1 MSETQPHAPCPEAPC
16 PEAFVTLAERL
27 ADAAG
32 EIARG
37 YFRQAIEIERKDDET
52 PVTIADREAE
62 AAMRA
67 LIAESFPDHGVV
79 GEEHGS
85 LRAGAEY
92 VWVLDPIDGTK
103 RFISGH
109 VQFGALIALLR
120 DGAPIL
126 GVIDMPAMG
135 ERWIGGAGRPTSHRD
150 RDGTRPARVRPCA
163 DLAEA
168 ILFATSPHMFPGAD
182 LKAFERVR
190 KRAGQPMYGAECYAY
205 GLLASGFI
213 DLVIEATMGTYDFL
227 PLVRVVTEAG
237 GVITDWR
244 GRPLGL
250 ESDGRVLAAG
260 DARAHAA
267 AMALLNAG

>member
-1 MSETQPHAPCPEAPC
+1 MSETATRAPC

-37 YFRQAIEIERKDDET
+37 YFRGAIEIERKDDES

-67 LIAESFPDHGVV
+67 LIAENFPDHGAI
-79 GEEHGS
+79 GEEHGA
-85 LRAGAEY
+85 LRAEAEY

-109 VQFGALIALLR
+109 VQFGTMIALLR
-120 DGAPIL
+120 AGAPLL

-135 ERWIGGAGRPTSHRD
+135 ERWIGAAGRPTSHRD

-163 DLAEA
+163 TLAEA
-168 ILFATSPHMFPGAD
+168 TLFATTPHMFPGAD
-182 LKAFERVR
+182 FAAFERVR
-190 KRAGQPMYGAECYAY
+190 ARVKQPMYGGECYAY

-213 DLVIEATMGTYDFL
+213 DLVIEATMGAYDFL

-237 GVITDWR
+237 GTITDWW

-267 AMALLNAG
+267 AMALLNPE

>member
-1 MSETQPHAPCPEAPC
+1 MPC

-37 YFRQAIEIERKDDET
+37 YFRQSIEIERKDDET
-52 PVTIADREAE
+52 PVTIADRAAE

-79 GEEHGS
+79 GEEQAAT
-85 LRAGAEY
+85 RPDAEY

-109 VQFGALIALLR
+109 VQFGSLIALLR

-135 ERWIGGAGRPTSHRD
+135 ERWIGAAGRPTTHRD
-150 RDGTRPARVRPCA
+150 RAGTREARVRPCP

-168 ILFATSPHMFPGAD
+168 NLFATSPHMFPGAD
-182 LKAFERVR
+182 FEAFERVR
-190 KRAGQPMYGAECYAY
+190 KRVKLPLYGSECYAY
-205 GLLASGFI
+205 GLLALGFA
-213 DLVIEATMGTYDFL
+213 DLAIEATMGTYDYL
-227 PLVRVVTEAG
+227 PLVAVVEGAG
-237 GVITDWR
+237 GIITDWA
-244 GRPLGL
+244 GRPLRMD
-250 ESDGRVLAAG
+250 SDGRVLAAG
-260 DARAHAA
+260 DARSHAA
-267 AMALLNAG
+267 AMALLNAGDSDPITTS

>member
-1 MSETQPHAPCPEAPC
+1 MSEPPCPD
-16 PEAFVTLAERL
+16 AFVRLAERL
-27 ADAAG
+27 AEAAG

-37 YFRQAIEIERKDDET
+37 YFRQAIEIERKDDES

-62 AAMRA
+62 TAMRA

-85 LRAGAEY
+85 ERADAEY

-109 VQFGALIALLR
+109 VQFGTLIALLHE
-120 DGAPIL
+120 GAPLL
-126 GVIDMPAMG
+126 GAIDMPAMG
-135 ERWIGGAGRPTSHRD
+135 ERWIGAAGRPTTHRD
-150 RDGTRPARVRPCA
+150 RNGTREARVRSCA
-163 DLAEA
+163 ALAEA
-168 ILFATSPHMFPGAD
+168 TLFSTTPHMFPGAD
-182 LKAFERVR
+182 FDAFERVR
-190 KRAGQPMYGAECYAY
+190 KGVRQPMYGGECYAY
-205 GLLASGFI
+205 GLLASGFV
-213 DLVIEATMGTYDFL
+213 DLVIEATMGSYDFL
-227 PLVRVVTEAG
+227 PLVAVVEGAG
-237 GVITDWR
+237 GTITDWA

-260 DARAHAA
+260 DGRAHAA